1 MFSGFGFL
9 YFVNLHVHFLY
20 IYMFILFHKFI
31 DSLLFSIF
39 KFCIFCI
46 YQGTPLGIGILGVSG
61 FFDLRRLKEKEQDR
75 VHGGVSLQ
83 CWCQGQYN

>member
-1 MFSGFGFL
+1 MYISYIYIYV
-9 YFVNLHVHFLY
+9 YFVLQ
-20 IYMFILFHKFI
+20 IYRFFVIFY
-31 DSLLFSIF
+31 F

-83 CWCQGQYN
+83 CWCQGQYD